1 MVCLLFH
8 QASSEARSDEAAMKS
23 RRLRALFT
31 QVRGTRIL
39 GSWRSPGPTLSAV
52 LCIGQGASWRGV
64 HKIRIMPHGREKLAR
79 VLELLE
85 VSTLRHL
92 VTY

>member
-23 RRLRALFT
+23 RRLRALFS

-39 GSWRSPGPTLSAV
+39 GSRYGEGTKAHALERGMPRGMRMMKVDPSPGV
-52 LCIGQGASWRGV
+52 LHAS
-64 HKIRIMPHGREKLAR
+64 MLPP
-79 VLELLE
+79 
-85 VSTLRHL
+85 
-92 VTY
+92 